1 MRRFF
6 LILALLTCVFSAETR
21 AETPPATIEDII
33 SDIYRF
39 LAETEEIDY
48 EELQSDML
56 EIADNPINLNSA
68 SYDDLARLRFLSPGQ
83 IDNILLY
90 VYHHQMQS
98 LSELRL
104 VSGLQDYEIRDLLPF
119 VCVKPVKNTEPV
131 YWREM
136 FRFARHEITARTDA
150 RYVEEPHR
158 NGQLD
163 PVYTQLRY
171 KAGYKDKWQAA
182 FTLRRPTGGNAAA
195 LQYGGYVQLGA
206 IKHLRTLVL
215 GNYQVQFGQG
225 LVAASPF
232 HAGRSAYMQHASSL
246 TEGVRKYSSVDGKG
260 LHGIAAT
267 VGFNKVDASAWY
279 SLTKDNMQ
287 NRRHT
292 VGANLTFRH
301 RNFRA
306 GLTALE
312 NIWQD
317 SVRYYYNN
325 AAYNQNYF
333 RGNRQL
339 VGGANFRWHHGPVSL
354 FGEAAFAQN
363 KDMWGAGLLAGME
376 AAPVE
381 GVDLTLLYRYYS
393 PKFDNSIGYA
403 FSETSR
409 ANDENGFY
417 AGADIHL
424 LEHWRFAAYCDMFHF
439 EDVKYGIPYAPSW
452 GYDVKASAT
461 WIQGQGM
468 SILWWL
474 RAREKGGTGTYST
487 RLQLDWHDTS
497 WRLRTEADANLVSD
511 SLRRLTWG
519 VSLFQDVEYSFAA
532 VPLTLQLRVQGF
544 CAPDWNNRIYI
555 YEKDVLYGWSVPA
568 IYGTGGRFFL
578 NMRWQIIEQ
587 LSLYLRLS
595 ETVYSR
601 QWAEQQQ
608 QGGITRTDIHLML
621 RAVI

>member
-1 MRRFF
+1 MRYFF
-6 LILALLTCVFSAETR
+6 LILFLLLCLSGAETR
-21 AETPPATIEDII
+21 AETPPATTEDII

-39 LAETEEIDY
+39 LAETEEVDY
-48 EELQSDML
+48 EELQEELL
-56 EIADNPINLNSA
+56 EIAEAPVNINEA
-68 SYDDLARLRFLSPGQ
+68 SYDDLARLRFLSPKQ

-90 VYHHQMQS
+90 VSRHQMES

-104 VSGLQDYEIRDLLPF
+104 VDGLQDYEIRDLLPF
-119 VCVKPVKNTEPV
+119 VCVRPAKSTEPV
-131 YWREM
+131 YWREL

-150 RYVEEPHR
+150 RYVEEPRR

-171 KAGYKDKWQAA
+171 KAGYKDKWQAG
-182 FTLRRPTGGNAAA
+182 FTLRRPTGGNAKA

-206 IKHLRTLVL
+206 IRHLRTLVL

-232 HAGRSAYMQHASSL
+232 HAGKSAYMQHAGSL
-246 TEGVRKYSSVDGKG
+246 TEGVRKYSSVDGNG
-260 LHGIAAT
+260 LHGIAGT
-267 VGFNKVDASAWY
+267 LCFDHVDASAWY

-292 VGANLTFRH
+292 AGTNVTFRYK
-301 RNFRA
+301 NFKA
-306 GLTALE
+306 GITALE

-317 SVRYYYNN
+317 SVRYYYEN
-325 AAYNQNYF
+325 AAYNRNYF

-339 VGGANFRWHHGPVSL
+339 VGGANFRWHHEPVSL

-439 EDVKYGIPYAPSW
+439 EEVKYGIPYSPSW